1 MSETTRESTAELM
14 QQIVLLVDKEDPAPE
29 GDGLAAVALASVN
42 AFLADPLHPSWRAWS
57 GGPVGKSVRR
67 ADAKTFDKIVEA
79 FADEFGGVEGDAG
92 RGLAIGFRP
101 HPKGEIPKKIAKLQ
115 VSGTTLPREE
125 APVHGAG
132 TAEPADAVVLVL
144 NDSLGMSTG
153 KAAAQSAH
161 ALFAWLLQAIRR
173 DPGRVDAWLAAEQPV
188 TVRFADAADF
198 ARLARSASGPRIQD
212 AGRTEIAPGSAT
224 AFVL

>member
-1 MSETTRESTAELM
+1 VTETTQESTAELM
-14 QQIVLLVDKEDPAPE
+14 QQIVLLVDKENPAPE

-42 AFLADPLHPSWRAWS
+42 AFLADPQDPSWRLWFS
-57 GGPVGKSVRR
+57 GPVGKAVRR

-79 FADEFGGVEGDAG
+79 FGEELGGVEGDAG

-101 HPKGEIPKKIAKLQ
+101 HPKDEIPKKIAKLQ
-115 VSGTTLPREE
+115 VSGTTLPRE
-125 APVHGAG
+125 APDGG
-132 TAEPADAVVLVL
+132 TDAEPADAVVLVL

-188 TVRFADAADF
+188 AVRFADAAEF